1 MSSDRSPD
9 AITARAVIEAAQA
22 ATGLSLVRLAAALGV
37 APSTVHRWLS
47 GAREMPGPA
56 VRLCHLLRVSAEAR
70 HEIEH
75 MPIAQS
81 RGTG

>member
-56 VRLCHLLRVSAEAR
+56 VRLCRVLALYPALLR
-70 HEIEH
+70 EIE
-75 MPIAQS
+75 P
-81 RGTG
+81 